1 MKYKHIIWDWNGTL
15 LDDCD
20 LCLQSFNISLKK
32 RDLSQITKK
41 KYRESFTFPV
51 SEVYEKV
58 GFNFVLEPYEVVSN
72 EFVNFYE
79 EHFYKVKLHT
89 RDEECL
95 SKVLSN
101 QVSQSILS
109 AGKQD
114 LLDNWIKRYN
124 LQSYFSNIFGVED
137 QYALGKIKQ
146 GISLKKILP
155 YNDHEIVLVG
165 DTKHDSEVAESMNID
180 CVLVDHGHVNKKRL
194 KSTGRFVASS
204 LNEVLKIINL

>member
-32 RDLSQITKK
+32 RDLNQITKK

-89 RDEECL
+89 RVEECL

-114 LLDNWIKRYN
+114 LLDNWIKRHN
-124 LQSYFSNIFGVED
+124 LQSYF
-137 QYALGKIKQ
+137 
-146 GISLKKILP
+146 
-155 YNDHEIVLVG
+155 
-165 DTKHDSEVAESMNID
+165 
-180 CVLVDHGHVNKKRL
+180 
-194 KSTGRFVASS
+194 
-204 LNEVLKIINL
+204 